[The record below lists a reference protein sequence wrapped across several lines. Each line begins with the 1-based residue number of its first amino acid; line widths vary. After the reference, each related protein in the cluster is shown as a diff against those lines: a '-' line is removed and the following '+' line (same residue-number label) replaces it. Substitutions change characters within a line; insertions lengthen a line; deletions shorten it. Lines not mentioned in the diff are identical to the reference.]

1 MPSAVLDAPRTALAP
16 AQPARSAQVAAR
28 RLPVTVVA
36 AAALAV
42 VEALGLLAFGLAGLD
57 GLFGSGTRPAGSLIA
72 VTLMLLAGWVVAC
85 AGGGASLLDGAG
97 RRLLVAVSLLEVVA
111 LLALGV
117 AGVVAGLESVVVGPA
132 GVLPVPALALLAL
145 AVPTG
150 KLLLAGSPSA
160 VAWVASG
167 GRPAAPRPVRVV
179 EHRVLRGVTV
189 ACIGLA
195 LAGVAVLGAPAEPS
209 SSPSTVAVTDGR

>member
-57 GLFGSGTRPAGSLIA
+57 GLFGSGARPAGPLVA
-72 VTLMLLAGWVVAC
+72 VTLLLLAGWVVAC

-117 AGVVAGLESVVVGPA
+117 AGVAGLESVVVGPA

-189 ACIGLA
+189 GCIGLA